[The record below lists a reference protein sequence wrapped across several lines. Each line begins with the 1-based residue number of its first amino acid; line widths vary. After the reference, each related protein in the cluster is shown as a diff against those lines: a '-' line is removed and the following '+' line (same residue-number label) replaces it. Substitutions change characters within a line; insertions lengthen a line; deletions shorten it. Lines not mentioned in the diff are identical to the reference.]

1 LNERLCLNVLKYTQR
16 GDFVL
21 RSYKTEI
28 NPTLKQ
34 KILIHKT
41 IGVCRYIYNFY
52 LAKNREV
59 YQSTGEFLSAYDFE
73 KWLNNEF
80 LPDNLEYSW
89 IKEVSSKAVKQSMI
103 NGNTAF
109 MRFFKGKTGFP
120 KFKKKRDSNVKA
132 YFPRNNQ
139 TDWIVNRH
147 RVKIPT
153 LKWVR
158 LKEKGY
164 IPTNAKVR
172 NGTVSYYGG
181 KYFVSML
188 VEVEDPKPQ
197 ELNSFGLGVDLGVKD
212 FATVSNQQ
220 VFRNVNKTK
229 KIRRLEK
236 SLKRQ
241 QRKLSRKYESFKTR
255 NNILKGDATRQN
267 IQKQLLKVQK
277 LNYRLTCIRT
287 DYVNKV
293 VNSLVK
299 TKPKYIAI
307 EDLNVKGMLKNR
319 HLSKA
324 IAQQKF
330 FEFRTKLIYKCHI
343 YGIEP
348 RLVDRF
354 YPSSRLC
361 HNCGAI
367 KRDLKLSD
375 RIYKCSCGYTA
386 DRDFNASF
394 NLRDCQ
400 TYQIK

>member
-1 LNERLCLNVLKYTQR
+1 MLK
-16 GDFVL
+16 
-21 RSYKTEI
+21 SYKTEI

-34 KILIHKT
+34 RVLIHKT

-80 LPDNLEYSW
+80 LPENPEYSW

-109 MRFFKGKTGFP
+109 NGFFKGKTGFP

-132 YFPRNNQ
+132 YFPKNNQ
-139 TDWIVNRH
+139 TDWVVDRH

-172 NGTVSYYGG
+172 SGTVSYYGG
-181 KYFVSML
+181 KYFVSVL
-188 VEVEDPKPQ
+188 VEVEEPKPQ

-220 VFRNVNKTK
+220 VFRNVNKTSK
-229 KIRRLEK
+229 VRRLEK

-241 QRKLSRKYESFKTR
+241 QRKLSRKYESFKIR
-255 NNILKGDATRQN
+255 NSIMKGDATRQN

-277 LNYRLTCIRT
+277 INYQLTCIRT

-299 TKPKYIAI
+299 TKPKYITI

-354 YPSSRLC
+354 YPSSKLC
-361 HNCGAI
+361 HKCGAI
-367 KRDLKLSD
+367 KKDLKLSD
-375 RIYKCSCGYTA
+375 RVYECSCGYVA
-386 DRDFNASF
+386 DRDFNASL
-394 NLRDCQ
+394 NLRDCRA
-400 TYQIK
+400 YQIAQ